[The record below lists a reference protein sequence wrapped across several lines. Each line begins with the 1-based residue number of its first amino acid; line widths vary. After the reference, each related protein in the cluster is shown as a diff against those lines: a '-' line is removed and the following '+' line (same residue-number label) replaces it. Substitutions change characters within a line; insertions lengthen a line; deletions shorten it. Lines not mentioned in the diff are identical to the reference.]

1 MVICCMVQFQTWDDV
16 VAVED
21 GGGGEGTSRGEDR
34 QRNNR
39 LAFEVYMYQ
48 LLHTLMHTH
57 THHPIWK
64 ASSFSIWRYHYIG
77 NIAHNV

>member
-1 MVICCMVQFQTWDDV
+1 MLVQLQTWDDV

-39 LAFEVYMYQ
+39 LAFGSMYVPTV
-48 LLHTLMHTH
+48 TLMHTH

-64 ASSFSIWRYHYIG
+64 ASSFQYGDTTTLAI
-77 NIAHNV
+77 